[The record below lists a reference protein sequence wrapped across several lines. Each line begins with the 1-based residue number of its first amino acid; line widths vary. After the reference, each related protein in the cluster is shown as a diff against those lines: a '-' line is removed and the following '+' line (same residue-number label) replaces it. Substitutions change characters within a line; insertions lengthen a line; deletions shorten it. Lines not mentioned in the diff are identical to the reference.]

1 MLKTIFVAPIFTSNI
16 AERPPSD
23 ALVRYAIELAASQQA
38 HLDVAMVAI
47 KFSAPASIFV
57 SEARELI
64 ENANA
69 ERCQHAR
76 QLGNEILTRAH
87 AAGVSGSVE
96 VAHDHYHRVAETIT
110 HMARLAD
117 ISVMQ
122 ADDES
127 ISLQEGM
134 LQEVLL
140 GSGRP
145 VIAVPPAWSGP
156 AKPDKVIF
164 TWDGG
169 AKSARALGDALPLMI
184 QANEIE
190 IVSISGDP
198 DASKRIDAAEIAPH
212 VSRYCKKVTVTSLP
226 SHGDIAATLARHAQL
241 TRANLIVMGAF
252 ARTKLRQM
260 ILGGVTRTM
269 ISNPPVPVLLS
280 Y

>member
-1 MLKTIFVAPIFTSNI
+1 
-16 AERPPSD
+16 
-23 ALVRYAIELAASQQA
+23 
-38 HLDVAMVAI
+38 
-47 KFSAPASIFV
+47 
-57 SEARELI
+57 
-64 ENANA
+64 
-69 ERCQHAR
+69 
-76 QLGNEILTRAH
+76 
-87 AAGVSGSVE
+87 
-96 VAHDHYHRVAETIT
+96 
-110 HMARLAD
+110 
-117 ISVMQ
+117 
-122 ADDES
+122 
-127 ISLQEGM
+127 M
-134 LQEVLL
+134 LQKVLL

-169 AKSARALGDALPLMI
+169 AKSAHALVDALPLMI

-190 IVSISGDP
+190 IVSIRGDP

-226 SHGDIAATLARHAQL
+226 SHGDIAATLASHAQL

-260 ILGGVTRTM
+260 ILGGVTSTM